1 MYYMFLRFALIH
13 SIFFGNGYISNI
25 TPDFYENK

>member
-1 MYYMFLRFALIH
+1 MFLKLALIH

-25 TPDFYENK
+25 TPYFYENK